1 MDQSG
6 SDSSPHSPALAAMRQ
21 YLSDAIPPMIFAE
34 SADELFNLPVKTAAA
49 SILGWVA
56 GQSQVGGAVT
66 TSDYLYHAVKKFH
79 LLSELE
85 LLPRERVHTFTG
97 ALRHFLL
104 ESCPEHERQALA
116 SNLENLEH
124 ADGAVIGQVPVGG
137 QPTGVHSVSR
147 APQQQGQQQQ
157 PQTPGTGPAAGVLG
171 NPRLGM
177 MLNRLQ
183 AGVPHSPQY
192 GAGLSRVPLVTG
204 ILSEAASLASN
215 DAELESSLNQ
225 LQKYGVPAVQEG
237 IVRMLGQSLP
247 DWAPP
252 KVGDQQE
259 SPQRAVRAMQRIIS
273 LASDRQE
280 KYKRFGELVSTAVE
294 EFNAGSLGRAVTM
307 LDLAGSMVEQE
318 QVEPTIIEAVHK
330 KGYAALE
337 ERRLRECAEAEDQ
350 HYLFRRVM
358 AFFPQLSP
366 EELFF
371 ELETEESRDRRRLI
385 LQLLVAQGQDARTA
399 ALETLQKVVHGEVSL
414 PWFLERNLV
423 HLLRL
428 IERPEDAPLDQE
440 IDTLIHESQLEKP
453 LPLIREAMAA
463 LGQLQS
469 DRVIRTMV
477 ARVSE
482 LEEGLL
488 GGRELYHTEEE
499 IQSLLDTALT
509 MLARTGTPE
518 ARRCLVAHGLKKE
531 PQLGNTFA
539 RLAKLGNQDLSG
551 DAAVV
556 KRLVRAI
563 KEELPTKVLGVSVG
577 GRRKTENVERMIEA
591 LAATDVPVVRQV
603 FKELSQRYEGHPI
616 GQAAAAALSRL
627 GAAPQPEQT
636 STAALAGDL
645 GLFGLPSLL
654 QNLSDTQVT
663 GVLTVLDSA
672 GSTAATIRLEGGMIL
687 SARTG
692 SLIGEQA
699 VYQMLEKPIP
709 GRFIFVDSD
718 EDTGVNMEKGSPTPV
733 QPLLFEGIRRYD
745 EFMRAVALAPDDAS
759 FRASDRKPTKAA
771 EEPDMEL
778 LKGVWFKAAK
788 GATPLQ
794 CEAEYHVDSYRIR
807 RLYEHWIGEGS
818 LVPIDTASAGAARPE
833 ESTSPNPA
841 PSE

>member
-1 MDQSG
+1 
-6 SDSSPHSPALAAMRQ
+6 MRQ

-34 SADELFNLPVKTAAA
+34 SADDLFNLPVKTTAA

-56 GQSQVGGAVT
+56 AQSQIGEAVT

-85 LLPRERVHTFTG
+85 LIPRDRVQTFTR
-97 ALRHFLL
+97 ALNHFLL
-104 ESCPEHERQALA
+104 ENCPDHERQTLA

-137 QPTGVHSVSR
+137 QPTGVHYVRPR
-147 APQQQGQQQQ
+147 AEQPR
-157 PQTPGTGPAAGVLG
+157 PQTQPSPPEAGPAAGVLG
-171 NPRLGM
+171 NPRVGM
-177 MLNRLQ
+177 MLNRLRS
-183 AGVPHSPQY
+183 GVPPSPQY
-192 GAGLSRVPLVTG
+192 GTASLSRVPLVAG
-204 ILSEAASLASN
+204 ILSEAASLATD
-215 DAELESSLNQ
+215 DAELESSLGQ
-225 LQKYGVPAVQEG
+225 LQQYGVPAIEEG

-252 KVGDQQE
+252 VVGGQQQE
-259 SPQRAVRAMQRIIS
+259 SPQRAVRAMQRIIG

-280 KYKRFGELVSTAVE
+280 KYKRFGELVTTAVE
-294 EFNAGSLGRAVTM
+294 EFNAGSLGRSVTM
-307 LDLAGSMVEQE
+307 LDLAGRMVDEE
-318 QVEPTIIEAVHK
+318 QVEKTIIEAVHK

-337 ERRLRECAEAEDQ
+337 EKRLRECAETEDQ

-385 LQLLVAQGQDARTA
+385 LQLLVAQGEDARA
-399 ALETLQKVVHGEVSL
+399 AAVETLQKVTSGEVSL

-423 HLLRL
+423 HLLRM

-440 IDTLIHESQLEKP
+440 IDILIYESQLEKP

-463 LGQLQS
+463 LGNLKS

-551 DAAVV
+551 DATVV

-577 GRRKTENVERMIEA
+577 GRRKAENVERMIEA

-603 FKELSQRYEGHPI
+603 FKELSQRYEGQSI
-616 GQAAAAALSRL
+616 GQTAASALAKL
-627 GAAPQPEQT
+627 GAAPQTEQT

-663 GVLTVLDSA
+663 GMLTVLDSA
-672 GSTAATIRLEGGMIL
+672 GSTAATIRLDNGMIL

-692 SLIGEQA
+692 QLIGESA

-718 EDTGVNMEKGSPTPV
+718 EDTGINMEKGNPTPV

-759 FRASDRKPTKAA
+759 FQPSDRKPTKAA
-771 EEPDMEL
+771 DEPDVEL

-794 CEAEYHVDSYRIR
+794 CESEHHVDSYRIR
-807 RLYEHWIGEGS
+807 RLFEHWVGEGS
-818 LVPIDTASAGAARPE
+818 LVPVDSSGAAAPTQE
-833 ESTSPNPA
+833 QPDNPNPT